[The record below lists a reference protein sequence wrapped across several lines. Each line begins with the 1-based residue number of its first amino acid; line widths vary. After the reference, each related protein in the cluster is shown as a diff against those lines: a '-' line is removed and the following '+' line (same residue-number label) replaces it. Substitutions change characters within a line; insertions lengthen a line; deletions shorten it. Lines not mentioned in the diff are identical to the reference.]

1 MLLWPL
7 IHAAFKTP
15 SPNFKKKTFIICLN
29 FVKKIFLRNMVVV
42 EEEFAPCGQFTN
54 TQWPCFL
61 VFYCRLCTS
70 REYQLGFFLLY
81 LMLKFL
87 LTPFQQHSSF
97 MRWGRI
103 FCLIVFFILIFIV
116 KSRCIPLWCPR
127 KQYFCSNLGFPNLD
141 LVSMDFLLR
150 SDRTS
155 LDISWRSGRFA
166 AS

>member
-15 SPNFKKKTFIICLN
+15 SPKFQEEDTCLLL
-29 FVKKIFLRNMVVV
+29 KIRIF
-42 EEEFAPCGQFTN
+42 FAARERFTN

-87 LTPFQQHSSF
+87 LTPFQQHSCF

-116 KSRCIPLWCPR
+116 KCIPLWCPR
-127 KQYFCSNLGFPNLD
+127 KQYFCSNLGFPSLD
-141 LVSMDFLLR
+141 LASMDFLLR

-166 AS
+166 SKSFRCIIKSIRCN

>member
-15 SPNFKKKTFIICLN
+15 SPKFQEEDTCLLL
-29 FVKKIFLRNMVVV
+29 KIRIF
-42 EEEFAPCGQFTN
+42 FAARERFTN

-87 LTPFQQHSSF
+87 LTPFQQHSCF

-116 KSRCIPLWCPR
+116 KCIPLWYPR

-155 LDISWRSGRFA
+155 LDISWRSRRFA
-166 AS
+166 TKSFRCIIKSIRCN